1 MAQVRHRASLPRRSG
16 KTGIGR
22 YRARRVVNHDVGW
35 GTKPPTQTLAGVAS
49 LTTPDVL
56 FEVEALAARP

>member
-1 MAQVRHRASLPRRSG
+1 
-16 KTGIGR
+16 
-22 YRARRVVNHDVGW
+22 VNHDVGW